1 MEQLEFSYSHEEILT
16 DYEKLFGSITKKK
29 TSNSPE
35 IPHLT
40 TTKKNGYIHSPKD
53 TYKNVHSNTICHD
66 AKQEI
71 IQMPINRK
79 DK

>member
-40 TTKKNGYIHSPKD
+40 TKKKMDTYIHQK
-53 TYKNVHSNTICHD
+53 THIRMFIATQFVMT
-66 AKQEI
+66 Q
-71 IQMPINRK
+71 NRK
-79 DK
+79 